1 MTAVPTSTYRV
12 QVTPD
17 RPLGAVV
24 TLLDHLAAL
33 GVSHLFVSPLLTS
46 TPGSTHG
53 YDVIDHHSIDAELGG
68 IDALRELHSELA
80 ARGMGLVLDI
90 VPNHM
95 AIPVP
100 ESLNQTL
107 WSVLKDGPD
116 SPRATWI
123 DVDWK
128 AARPLLLPVLGE
140 RIDQALDSGSIVLDR
155 DGGPDSTA
163 VLRYYDHVFPVR
175 AGTDDLPLAELLDAQ
190 HYRLAYWGLADEELN
205 YRRFFD
211 VDTLVGIRVEAP
223 GVFEETHELIASLV
237 REGVVDGIRVDHPD
251 GLADPRGYLSD
262 LARATD
268 DLWVVVEKILEPG
281 ESLPDDWRCAGTTG
295 YDAAVRIDSVFV
307 DPAAQVVLT
316 QAFAE
321 AVGDDRSFDEVAE
334 QSRRDVL
341 TGLLAAEVDRLA
353 GLAHEICQADV
364 RLRDHSRRGLT
375 LALVELLVA
384 IPVYRVYVHVGEEPD
399 AHAVEVLTAVAEV
412 SAARLP
418 ERAHD
423 VALLRDL
430 ALGRHGR
437 SALKDQFVR
446 RFQQTCGP
454 AVAKG
459 VEDTACFRWFPL
471 VSLADVGMSPDT
483 FGIGDEEFHAWA
495 LDRSRRRPQA
505 MTGTSTHDSKR
516 SEDVRARLAV
526 LSEIPGE
533 WVTTVRAWSAAVG
546 SLHSPDGAA
555 DGRTEW
561 LFWQTLVGAW
571 PIDAD
576 RLGEHL
582 VKATREAKIHTS
594 WTSPDGDYEKHLL
607 AFVDRVLADEAV
619 MASVGQVVERL
630 SPGFITNVLGQ
641 RALSLFLPGIPDIYQ
656 GGEVVDLQLT
666 DPDNRRAPDYAI
678 VADIAARVATGT
690 PAPVDL
696 DAAKLHLTGLGLRMR
711 AERPDWLEPSEDY
724 QPVPA
729 SGLAA
734 EHVVAF
740 SRGGVVVSVTRWALR
755 RTASGGFR
763 DTVLEVPAGRWRE
776 VITGRLVES
785 SGSVSAEDLHTAWP
799 VAVLV
804 RETP

>member
-1 MTAVPTSTYRV
+1 MRAVPTSTYRV
-12 QVTPD
+12 QFTPEH
-17 RPLGAVV
+17 PLSAVIAR
-24 TLLDHLAAL
+24 LDHLASL
-33 GVSHLFVSPLLTS
+33 GVSHLFASPLLTS

-53 YDVIDHHSIDAELGG
+53 YDVIDHHTIDAELGG
-68 IDALRELHSELA
+68 IDALRELDTQLSS
-80 ARGMGLVLDI
+80 RGMGLVLDI

-100 ESLNQTL
+100 ESLNRTL
-107 WSVLKDGPD
+107 WSVLRDGPD
-116 SPRATWI
+116 SPRAAWI
-123 DVDWK
+123 DVDWS

-140 RIDQALDSGSIVLDR
+140 RIDQALDNGSIVLDR
-155 DGGPDSTA
+155 DGGPDGSS
-163 VLRYYDHVFPVR
+163 VLRYYDHVLPVR
-175 AGTDDLPLAELLDAQ
+175 AGTEDLPLPELLDAQ

-211 VDTLVGIRVEAP
+211 VDTLIGIRVEVPA
-223 GVFEETHELIASLV
+223 VFEETHELIASLV
-237 REGVVDGIRVDHPD
+237 QDGVVDGIRVDHPD
-251 GLADPRGYLSD
+251 GLADPRGYLRD
-262 LARATD
+262 LAAATD
-268 DLWVVVEKILEPG
+268 ETWVVVEKILEPG
-281 ESLPDDWRCAGTTG
+281 EELPDDWRCAGTTG
-295 YDAAVRIDSVFV
+295 YDAAARIGAVFV

-321 AVGDDRSFDEVAE
+321 AADSEQSFDDVAE

-375 LALVELLVA
+375 QALVELLVA
-384 IPVYRVYVHVGEEPD
+384 IPVYRVYVHVGEQADP
-399 AHAVEVLTAVAEV
+399 HAVDVLTAVAEV

-418 ERAHD
+418 DRAHD
-423 VALLRDL
+423 VTLLRDL

-471 VSLADVGMSPDT
+471 VSLADVGTSPDV
-483 FGIGDEEFHAWA
+483 FGIDDDSFHAWA
-495 LDRSRRRPQA
+495 LDRSRNWPRA

-546 SLHSPDGAA
+546 GLHTPGGER

-571 PIDAD
+571 PIGGD
-576 RLGEHL
+576 RLSEHL
-582 VKATREAKIHTS
+582 RKATREAKLHTS
-594 WTSPDGDYEKHLL
+594 WTSPDEDYEKHLC
-607 AFVDRVLADEAV
+607 AFVDRVVGDESV
-619 MASVGQVVERL
+619 MASVAQVVERL
-630 SPGFITNVLGQ
+630 SSGFITNVLGQ
-641 RALSLFLPGIPDIYQ
+641 RALSLFIPGVPDIYQ
-656 GGEVVDLQLT
+656 GGEVVDLHLT
-666 DPDNRRAPDYAI
+666 DPDNRRVPDYAA
-678 VADIAARVATGT
+678 VAAAAARVARGV
-690 PAPVDL
+690 PDPGDL
-696 DAAKLHLTGLGLRMR
+696 DAAKLHLTGVGLRLR
-711 AERPDWLEPSEDY
+711 AERRHLLESSDDY
-724 QPVPA
+724 APVAATGP
-729 SGLAA
+729 GA

-740 SRGGVVVSVTRWALR
+740 ARADLVVSVTRWALR
-755 RTASGGFR
+755 RSTNGGFR
-763 DTVLEVPAGRWRE
+763 GAVVHVPAGRWRDA
-776 VITGRLVES
+776 VSDRLMVS
-785 SGSVSAEDLHTAWP
+785 DGSVPADELHGTWP

-804 RETP
+804 KES

>member
-1 MTAVPTSTYRV
+1 
-12 QVTPD
+12 
-17 RPLGAVV
+17 
-24 TLLDHLAAL
+24 
-33 GVSHLFVSPLLTS
+33 
-46 TPGSTHG
+46 
-53 YDVIDHHSIDAELGG
+53 
-68 IDALRELHSELA
+68 
-80 ARGMGLVLDI
+80 MGLVLDI

-100 ESLNQTL
+100 ESLNETL

-116 SPRATWI
+116 SPRAAWI
-123 DVDWK
+123 DVDWS

-140 RIDQALDSGSIVLDR
+140 RIDQALDRGSIALDPR
-155 DGGPDSTA
+155 GGPDGGA
-163 VLRYYDHVFPVR
+163 VLRYFDHVFPVR
-175 AGTDDLPLAELLDAQ
+175 AGTEGLPLPDLLDAQ

-211 VDTLVGIRVEAP
+211 VDTLVGIRVEVPA
-223 GVFEETHELIASLV
+223 VFEETHALIASLV

-251 GLADPRGYLSD
+251 GLADPRGYLRD

-268 DLWVVVEKILEPG
+268 GIWVVVEKILEPD
-281 ESLPDDWRCAGTTG
+281 EDLPDDWSCAGTTG
-295 YDAAVRIDSVFV
+295 YDAAARIGDAFV
-307 DPAAQVVLT
+307 DRAAKVVMT

-321 AVGDDRSFDEVAE
+321 AVDDDRPFEEVAE

-399 AHAVEVLTAVAEV
+399 PGAVEVLNAVADI
-412 SAARLP
+412 SAGRLP
-418 ERAHD
+418 DRAHD
-423 VALLRDL
+423 VVLLRDL

-437 SALKDQFVR
+437 SQLKDQFVR

-471 VSLADVGMSPDT
+471 VSLADVGRSPSS
-483 FGIGDEEFHAWA
+483 FGIDDDEFHAWA
-495 LDRSRRRPQA
+495 LERSRRWPQA

-533 WVTTVRAWSAAVG
+533 WVTTVRAWSTTVG
-546 SLHSPDGAA
+546 GLQTPGGAA

-571 PIDAD
+571 PISAD
-576 RLGEHL
+576 RLSEHL
-582 VKATREAKIHTS
+582 VKAAREAKVHTS
-594 WTSPDGDYEKHLL
+594 WTSPDHDYEKNLV
-607 AFVDRVLADEAV
+607 AFVDRVVDDESV
-619 MASVGQVVERL
+619 LASVEQVVQRL
-630 SPGFITNVLGQ
+630 SPGFVTNVLGQ
-641 RALSLFLPGIPDIYQ
+641 RALSLFLPGVPDIYQ
-656 GGEVVDLQLT
+656 GGDVVDLSLT
-666 DPDNRRAPDYAI
+666 DPDNRRAPDYAHI
-678 VADIAARVATGT
+678 AAVAARVAQGA
-690 PAPVDL
+690 PDPVDL
-696 DAAKLHLTGLGLRMR
+696 DAAKLHLTGIGLRMR
-711 AERPDWLEPSEDY
+711 AERPLWLEPSADY
-724 QPVPA
+724 RPVPA
-729 SGLAA
+729 HGVAA
-734 EHVVAF
+734 EHVLAF
-740 SRGGVVVSVTRWALR
+740 ARGDVVVSVTRWALR
-755 RTASGGFR
+755 RAAGGGFR
-763 DTVLEVPAGRWRE
+763 DTVVEVPAGRWRDA
-776 VITGRLVES
+776 ITGQLVES
-785 SGSVSAEDLHTAWP
+785 AGSMTADDLHATWP

-804 RETP
+804 REGP